1 MTRSRLAS
9 VLIDPRFQALC
20 TRAAFIIYLLI
31 LIVGSIPGARQEIG
45 EYAPGS
51 VLHALAYAGL
61 TVLLFLGC
69 GKTVAERALGAVI
82 VATAMGAG
90 DEFVQSFLPYRGA
103 SVLDWG
109 IDIAASL
116 VAAAAMVVIY
126 PQVTRRATEQT
137 AL

>member
-1 MTRSRLAS
+1 M
-9 VLIDPRFQALC
+9 IDPRFQALC

-61 TVLLFLGC
+61 TVLLFLGR
-69 GKTVAERALGAVI
+69 GKTVAERSLGAVI

-90 DEFVQSFLPYRGA
+90 DEFLQSFLPYRGA

>member
-1 MTRSRLAS
+1 MR
-9 VLIDPRFQALC
+9 
-20 TRAAFIIYLLI
+20 
-31 LIVGSIPGARQEIG
+31 
-45 EYAPGS
+45 
-51 VLHALAYAGL
+51 
-61 TVLLFLGC
+61 
-69 GKTVAERALGAVI
+69 KTVAERALGAVI

-116 VAAAAMVVIY
+116 VAAATMVVIY
-126 PQVTRRATEQT
+126 PQVARRATEQT